1 VTFSIAAVDRATGD
15 VGAAATTRFLAV
27 GAGVLWA
34 ELGVGAVCTQAMARI
49 EYGPEVLD
57 LLRAGTAPAD
67 ALATATA
74 ADAGREDRQVGA
86 VDIAGRG
93 ATFTGSQ
100 CFDWAGGRVL
110 ADAVIQ
116 GNILVGSVVLDAME
130 QAWQASEGEPL
141 DRRLLAV
148 LRAGDATGGDR
159 RGRQSAAIL
168 VRRAAGGDPVDLRVD
183 DHPVP
188 LDELDRLRDVFELI
202 YGTTPTSEWITV
214 DATVAGQLRAALRA
228 TGGSVGA
235 AGGWD
240 DELEAALAAW
250 VFDASLDGRWNGG
263 DRIDPVVLEQL
274 LASS

>member
-1 VTFSIAAVDRATGD
+1 MTFSIAAVDRATGD
-15 VGAAATTRFLAV
+15 VGAAATTCFLAV

-34 ELGVGAVCTQAMARI
+34 EIGVGAVCTQAMARI
-49 EYGPEVLD
+49 EYGPEVLE
-57 LLRAGTAPAD
+57 LLRAGTDPAV
-67 ALATATA
+67 ALETTTA
-74 ADAGREDRQVGA
+74 ADAGREDRQLGA
-86 VDIAGRG
+86 VDAAGRG

-130 QAWQASEGEPL
+130 RAWNDSAGAPL

-148 LRAGDATGGDR
+148 LRGGDATGGDR

-188 LDELDRLRDVFELI
+188 LDELDRLRDVYERI
-202 YGTTPTSEWITV
+202 YGTTPEDEWVAV
-214 DATVAGQLRAALRA
+214 DAALADDLRAALRRA
-228 TGGSVGA
+228 GRAVAAVGA
-235 AGGWD
+235 WD
-240 DELEAALAAW
+240 DALETAFAAW
-250 VFDASLDGRWNGG
+250 AFDASLDGRWSGG
-263 DRIDPVVLEQL
+263 DRIDPVVLAHL
-274 LASS
+274 LG